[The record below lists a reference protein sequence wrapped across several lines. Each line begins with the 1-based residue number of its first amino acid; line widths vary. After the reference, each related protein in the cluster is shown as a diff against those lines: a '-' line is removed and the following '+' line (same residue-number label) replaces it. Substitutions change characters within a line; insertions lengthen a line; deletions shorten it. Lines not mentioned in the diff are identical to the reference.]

1 MIVYAGKR
9 PQAIRSHPGA
19 SRYPLSLPGNDSDV
33 NDRLCEEVPWGVRPP
48 LTRGLAR
55 EQRAWGR
62 EIPNITAIYHIFSI
76 FSLPQSPAATAR

>member
-33 NDRLCEEVPWGVRPP
+33 NDRLPYDAQS
-48 LTRGLAR
+48 TRKAPSDEGAV
-55 EQRAWGR
+55 
-62 EIPNITAIYHIFSI
+62 
-76 FSLPQSPAATAR
+76 AAGD